1 MSYLVDFIN
10 KIKEENKELFDTA
23 HTSKENIKR
32 TILLILEK
40 M

>member
-10 KIKEENKELFDTA
+10 KIKEENKELLETA
-23 HTSKENIKR
+23 HTAKENIER
-32 TILLILEK
+32 TILGIMEK